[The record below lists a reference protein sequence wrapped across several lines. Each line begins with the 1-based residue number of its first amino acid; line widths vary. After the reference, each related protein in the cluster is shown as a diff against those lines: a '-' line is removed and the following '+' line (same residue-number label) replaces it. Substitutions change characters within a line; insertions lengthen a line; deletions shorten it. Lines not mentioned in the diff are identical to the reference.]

1 MNFILSTSICIII
14 GTEVLFCQNKFNY
27 RFNDFVYD
35 LCIGGINISVT
46 RVATNYVNFLWNFST
61 VEYVVPR
68 SPSPII
74 STRTF
79 NREIRIKLRLQR
91 ECFFFLNEA
100 SSAKLWDKC
109 SSRHLR
115 PLSLRESICL
125 ICSCRVC

>member
-1 MNFILSTSICIII
+1 MKSFIILGIFKGCRFIYIYILIRIIFSVNFILSTSICIII

-61 VEYVVPR
+61 VEHVVPR

-79 NREIRIKLRLQR
+79 NREIRIKLRLQC
-91 ECFFFLNEA
+91 ECFFF
-100 SSAKLWDKC
+100 S
-109 SSRHLR
+109 
-115 PLSLRESICL
+115 
-125 ICSCRVC
+125 

>member
-61 VEYVVPR
+61 VEHVVPR

-91 ECFFFLNEA
+91 ECFFF
-100 SSAKLWDKC
+100 S
-109 SSRHLR
+109 
-115 PLSLRESICL
+115 
-125 ICSCRVC
+125 